1 MSLGETFLVGRERH
15 ESGGATAQRLERRRT
30 MGNEVASA
38 KRALGEASRTAGAL
52 RARSTTGLRAP
63 GPGAAAALPALDE
76 KAAGTRA
83 RIGKGPL
90 CRGTVFELHSADR
103 GSQTQ
108 RHSAPAGNV
117 ATASKEEGEGEGQPC
132 TAARVLAGRDALD
145 PWWRCSH
152 LSKKARTQDFHVKS
166 LNPFDGRLRW
176 ATLCCAVTTGR
187 PRRPVL

>member
-15 ESGGATAQRLERRRT
+15 EGGGATAQRLERRRT

-52 RARSTTGLRAP
+52 RARSATGLRAP
-63 GPGAAAALPALDE
+63 GPGAAAALPVLDE

-90 CRGTVFELHSADR
+90 CRGTAPELHSADR

-117 ATASKEEGEGEGQPC
+117 ATASKEEEGEGEGQPC
-132 TAARVLAGRDALD
+132 TRHGSSLGATRSTPGGDALVCQ
-145 PWWRCSH
+145 RK
-152 LSKKARTQDFHVKS
+152 LE
-166 LNPFDGRLRW
+166 LRIF
-176 ATLCCAVTTGR
+176 T
-187 PRRPVL
+187 